1 MTKTVR
7 RLGRGLSSLI
17 SPELTS
23 NEPVVT
29 EPHPAAPTVH
39 PPNSLR
45 GLTPSPRFAV
55 IPVDRIRQNP
65 MQPRKNFD
73 DRALQ
78 GLAESLR
85 MRGTL
90 QPVVVRPSEG
100 GYELIAGERRLRAAR
115 LAGLGEI
122 PAIIRSVP
130 DNELLELALI
140 ENIHRQDLNPIE
152 RARAYR
158 TLQQTHGLSHEQIA
172 ERVGED
178 RATATNYIRLLALPE
193 TVQQMV
199 AAGELSAGHA
209 KAILGLADA
218 HIQEELA
225 HRVRRQNWSVRRL
238 EAAVAAA
245 KQGDDETP
253 AGPQARPAVADL
265 EQRLS
270 AILGT
275 RVQIHEGRRRHTG
288 RVVIEYYTL
297 DDFQRITER
306 LGVTEEAM

>member
-1 MTKTVR
+1 
-7 RLGRGLSSLI
+7 
-17 SPELTS
+17 
-23 NEPVVT
+23 
-29 EPHPAAPTVH
+29 
-39 PPNSLR
+39 
-45 GLTPSPRFAV
+45 
-55 IPVDRIRQNP
+55 
-65 MQPRKNFD
+65 
-73 DRALQ
+73 
-78 GLAESLR
+78 

-158 TLQQTHGLSHEQIA
+158 ALQQTHGLSHEQIA

-178 RATATNYIRLLALPE
+178 RATATNYLRLLTLPE
-193 TVQQMV
+193 AVQQMV

-218 HIQEELA
+218 PTQEELA
-225 HRVRRQNWSVRRL
+225 QRVRRQNWSVRRL

-245 KQGDDETP
+245 KKGDGGT
-253 AGPQARPAVADL
+253 AATRQARPAVADI

-270 AILGT
+270 TILGT